1 MSKMKDVFLKVA
13 LGLTC
18 LLNILTAHA
27 QTYVVTQVPPQS
39 MMSPPQT
46 VIVAPPPREVIVV
59 PPNAVY
65 CKNIPATYVHHHQKW
80 IDAHRVCTGRQGQIR
95 WTSAHWE
102 CNRFNWKGV
111 CKKWDWIPST
121 IVRR

>member
-1 MSKMKDVFLKVA
+1 MSKTKDIFLKVG

-18 LLNILTAHA
+18 LLSILTANA
-27 QTYVVTQVPPQS
+27 QTYVVTEVARPQA
-39 MMSPPQT
+39 

-59 PPNAVY
+59 PPGAIY
-65 CKNIPATYVHHHQKW
+65 CKNIPAIYTHHHKKW
-80 IDAHRVCTGRQGQIR
+80 VDAHRVCTGRQGQIQ

-102 CNRFNWKGV
+102 CNAFNWKGT
-111 CKKWDWIPST
+111 CKKWDWVPST